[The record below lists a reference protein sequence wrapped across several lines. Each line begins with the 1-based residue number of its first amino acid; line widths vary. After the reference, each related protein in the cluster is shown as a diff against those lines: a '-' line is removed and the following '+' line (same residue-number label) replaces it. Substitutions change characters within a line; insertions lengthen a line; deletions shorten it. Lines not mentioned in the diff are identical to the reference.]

1 MRKARGLRLSAVA
14 KARLRRRVAPS
25 AESPERCR
33 AVFACATDCWRR
45 QSLALSTDVGQASTK
60 RAARAPTT
68 DAALPPKRAAQAPTT
83 DAAAPPKRAAA
94 SGSCWPARAQGAQLE
109 RAVASAPGQECP
121 RHPILNRSRQ
131 WGVQSTALAA
141 VRSHVRS
148 ACRSCQKPKAISWPG
163 AQIKRGSPKRRQRP
177 VNGRSL
183 GGPFRSEHKLSF
195 SSRRATRQRA
205 AA

>member
-1 MRKARGLRLSAVA
+1 MRKARGRRLSAVA

-33 AVFACATDCWRR
+33 AVFAYATDCWRR
-45 QSLALSTDVGQASTK
+45 QSLALSTDVAQASTK

-68 DAALPPKRAAQAPTT
+68 DV
-83 DAAAPPKRAAA
+83 AAPPKRAAA